1 LKRKIEMGKIY
12 ANLKDLTDGNKDW
25 KVLNEYVDMKD
36 LVVRGSTLENMWVRV
51 RGREQEALDTLY
63 NIMNSEKRFIRFMV
77 DFPMSRRVRVFREGR
92 IIPEDEGFLEIDATR
107 DVISVDEYNK
117 LGEHVG
123 SVIMNWKSYEVMK
136 EYLEDLK
143 MKIGLDDNE

>member
-1 LKRKIEMGKIY
+1 MGKIY